1 MHIRTSL
8 LTFFY
13 LLTICLSVSAQVKF
27 TTVVAGKEFSR
38 NDFLEVKYM
47 VENAQSVEQIIPP
60 AFHGFTVISGPNPQ
74 SSLIVINGAVSKSV
88 GISFVLKP
96 TGTGKFT
103 IAGARAVAD
112 GRQLHS
118 NSVVVR
124 VTNGPSHSQSSPL
137 PFSPFGGMDMPDEGP
152 EVTEDYLLRPG
163 EKATEKIRNGLLVK
177 LDVSKT
183 SCYIGEP
190 IIATYKLCS
199 RLKSES
205 RVTRRPSLDGFSV
218 YDMVSPEAN
227 TQAVEKI
234 NGKQFNTHLIR
245 KVQLYPLQDGSF
257 VLDPTEVDNTVHFIR
272 VDNSGSGSRSSMQQ
286 LMDEYMNGYSGGK
299 PEDQQ
304 ITLAT
309 KPVTIT
315 VKPLPAADKPLSFDG
330 AVGKFAIHASLDKRS
345 VGANEIA
352 HLKVE
357 LSGEGNLPLINA
369 PQISWPQGID
379 LYDPSVKE
387 DDDKTVSP
395 IRGIKSFNF
404 AFSAKHAGTVIIPP
418 VEFSYFDAKA
428 SAYKTLHTD
437 SVVLEVTKGSIASKP
452 VVADTNARANTGAAK
467 APGFDKS
474 KLLLPVALV
483 VLFLGIFVIVLWGRK
498 KDRQKATRSARAI
511 VVTEPVKPADPF
523 EQAKKALQEGDS
535 PLFYKETGKAIW
547 NTLAERLQLS
557 SSQLNKPVVTRLLH
571 EKGVSP
577 AVIAQLQ
584 AVLLETEMALYT
596 PVHSERD
603 MKAMLE
609 RAEGFVGELARS

>member
-8 LTFFY
+8 LTLSY

-27 TTVVAGKEFSR
+27 FTVVDEKEISR
-38 NDFLEVKYM
+38 NDYLEVQYM
-47 VENAQSVEQIIPP
+47 VENAQSVDQIIPP
-60 AFHGFTVISGPNPQ
+60 AFQGFTVVSGPNPQ
-74 SSLIVINGAVSKSV
+74 SSMSVVNGAVSKSV
-88 GISFVLKP
+88 GVSFVLKP
-96 TGTGKFT
+96 TGTGRFT
-103 IAGARAVAD
+103 IAGARAMAD
-112 GRQLHS
+112 GKQLHS

-124 VTNGPSHSQSSPL
+124 VTNGPSRNQGASL
-137 PFSPFGGMDMPDEGP
+137 PFSPFGGMNMPDEGP

-163 EKATEKIRNGLLVK
+163 EKATEKIRAGLLVK
-177 LDVSKT
+177 LDVNKT

-286 LMDEYMNGYSGGK
+286 LLDEYMNGYSGGK

-330 AVGKFAIHASLDKRS
+330 AVGKFAVRASLDKRS
-345 VGANEIA
+345 IGANEIA
-352 HLKVE
+352 HFKVV
-357 LSGEGNLPLINA
+357 LSGEGNIPLINA
-369 PQISWPQGID
+369 PQVNWPQGID

-387 DDDKTVSP
+387 DDDKAVSP
-395 IRGIKSFNF
+395 IRGTKEFNF
-404 AFSAKHAGTVIIPP
+404 SFSVKHPGTVIIPP
-418 VEFSYFDAKA
+418 VEFSYFDPKA
-428 SAYKTLHTD
+428 NAYKTLHTD
-437 SVVLEVTKGSIASKP
+437 SVVLEVTKGNAVSKP
-452 VVADTNARANTGAAK
+452 VVTGDTATANTGAAK
-467 APGFDKS
+467 APGFDKTR
-474 KLLLPVALV
+474 LLLPVALV
-483 VLFLGIFVIVLWGRK
+483 VLFSGIFIILLWGRK
-498 KDRQKATRSARAI
+498 KDKQKARIPAPAI
-511 VVTEPVKPADPF
+511 VAAEPIIPADPF
-523 EQAKKALQEGDS
+523 EAAKKALQEGDS
-535 PLFYKETGKAIW
+535 LLFYKETGKAIW
-547 NTLAERLQLS
+547 NALAERLQLG
-557 SSQLNKPVVTRLLH
+557 SSQLNKPVVTRLLQ

-577 AVIAQLQ
+577 AVIAQLH

-603 MKAMLE
+603 MKALLAKAEDFLE
-609 RAEGFVGELARS
+609 ELKKS